1 MEKIKIYSLEG
12 EVKGEMELPEIFM
25 EEFRPDLIKR
35 AVISSQTAR
44 IQPWGTDPMAGKRTT
59 AESFGSG
66 RGAAMVPRVK
76 GSRHPAGSK
85 AAFVPQATGGRRAHP
100 PRPIR
105 VIHEKIN
112 KKERRLAIRSA
123 VAATANQ
130 ELVEQRGHCTDN
142 LSQIPIIIDDEFSK
156 IKKTS
161 ETRKIFKKLGI
172 MDDVIRAKSSR
183 KIRAGRGKTRG
194 RKYKLSKGPLIVVA
208 DDKGISKGARN
219 HPGVDIVVAD
229 NLNAELLAPGTH
241 PGRLTIYTESA
252 IEKLNELFK
261 NKVGA

>member
-1 MEKIKIYSLEG
+1 MTKIKVYSLEG
-12 EVKGEMELPEIFM
+12 EATEEIELPEIFM

-59 AESFGSG
+59 AESFGAG

-85 AAFVPQATGGRRAHP
+85 GAFVPQAVGGRRAHP
-100 PRPIR
+100 PRVARI
-105 VIHEKIN
+105 IHEKIN
-112 KKERRLAIRSA
+112 KKEKRLAIRSA

-130 ELVEQRGHCTDN
+130 ELVELRGHRVEN
-142 LSQIPIIIDDEFSK
+142 LPQIPIVVDDEI
-156 IKKTS
+156 IKVKRTS
-161 ETRKIFKKLGI
+161 ETREIFKKLGV
-172 MDDVIRAKSSR
+172 MDDVVRAKSGR

-194 RKYKLSKGPLIVVA
+194 RKYKSPKGPLLVVGE
-208 DDKGISKGARN
+208 DKGISLGARN
-219 HPGVDIVVAD
+219 HPGVDVVVVD

-241 PGRLTIYTESA
+241 PGRLTIYTKSA
-252 IEKLNELFK
+252 IEKLGELFQ
-261 NKVGA
+261 NK

>member
-1 MEKIKIYSLEG
+1 MTKIKVYSLEG
-12 EVKGEMELPEIFM
+12 EATEEIELPEIFM

-59 AESFGSG
+59 AESFGAG

-85 AAFVPQATGGRRAHP
+85 GAFVPQAVGGRRAHP
-100 PRPIR
+100 PRVARI
-105 VIHEKIN
+105 IHEKIN
-112 KKERRLAIRSA
+112 KKEKRLAIRSA

-130 ELVEQRGHCTDN
+130 ELVELRGHRVEN
-142 LSQIPIIIDDEFSK
+142 LPQIPIVVDDEI
-156 IKKTS
+156 IKVKRTS
-161 ETRKIFKKLGI
+161 ETRKIFKKLGV
-172 MDDVIRAKSSR
+172 MDDVVRAKSGR

-194 RKYKLSKGPLIVVA
+194 RKYKSPKGPLLVVGE
-208 DDKGISKGARN
+208 DKGISLGARN
-219 HPGVDIVVAD
+219 HPGVDVVVVD

-241 PGRLTIYTESA
+241 PGRLTIYTKSA
-252 IEKLNELFK
+252 IEKLGELFQ
-261 NKVGA
+261 NK